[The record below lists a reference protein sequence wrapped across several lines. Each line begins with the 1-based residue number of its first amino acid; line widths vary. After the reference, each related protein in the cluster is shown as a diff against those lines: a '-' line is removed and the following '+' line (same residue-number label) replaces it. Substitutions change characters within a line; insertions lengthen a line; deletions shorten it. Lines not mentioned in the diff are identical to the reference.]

1 MRYLRTL
8 LFLAAADFLSL
19 FIGLTLAGSANPLIR
34 VISAV
39 CGSGIMICLMAS
51 LALKTAASDLKAE
64 RTSGTRT
71 PLLLP
76 AGMAVTAL
84 IPPLVSWLLLRI
96 GADGLLD
103 FYRWHKLINGWFIQI
118 YNMINPDAASSALT
132 DGQIWAMLPLAF
144 VPAAVF
150 AAFYALG
157 YKGVIGIEK

>member
-34 VISAV
+34 VISAI
-39 CGSGIMICLMAS
+39 CGAGIMICLMAS
-51 LALKTAASDLKAE
+51 LALKTAAADLRAE
-64 RTSGTRT
+64 RTSGGKT
-71 PLLLP
+71 PLLRP

-84 IPPLVSWLLLRI
+84 IPPLASWLILRI
-96 GADGLLD
+96 GAFD

-118 YNMINPDAASSALT
+118 YNMINPDAGSSALT

-150 AAFYALG
+150 GLFYVLG
-157 YKGVIGIEK
+157 YKGAIDLEK

>member
-8 LFLAAADFLSL
+8 LYLLAADVLAL
-19 FIGLTLAGSANPLIR
+19 FVGLTLAGSANPLIR

-51 LALKTAASDLKAE
+51 FALRTAAADLKAE
-64 RTSGTRT
+64 RTSKEKT

-84 IPPLVSWLLLRI
+84 TVPLASWLILRL
-96 GADGLLD
+96 GTFD

-118 YNMINPDAASSALT
+118 YNMIQPDASSAALT
-132 DGQIWAMLPLAF
+132 SGQIWAMLPLAF
-144 VPAAVF
+144 APAAVF
-150 AAFYALG
+150 AVFYVLG
-157 YKGVIGIEK
+157 YRGVISMEK

>member
-34 VISAV
+34 VISAI
-39 CGSGIMICLMAS
+39 CGAGIMICLMAS
-51 LALKTAASDLKAE
+51 LALKTAAADLRAE
-64 RTSGTRT
+64 RTSGGKM

-84 IPPLVSWLLLRI
+84 IPPLASWLILRI
-96 GADGLLD
+96 GAFD

-118 YNMINPDAASSALT
+118 YNMINPDAGSSALT

-150 AAFYALG
+150 GLFYVLG
-157 YKGVIGIEK
+157 YKGAIDLEK

>member
-34 VISAV
+34 VISAI
-39 CGSGIMICLMAS
+39 CGAGIMICLMAS
-51 LALKTAASDLKAE
+51 LALKTAAADLRAE
-64 RTSGTRT
+64 RTSGGKT
-71 PLLLP
+71 PLLRP

-84 IPPLVSWLLLRI
+84 IPPLASWLILRI
-96 GADGLLD
+96 GAFD

-118 YNMINPDAASSALT
+118 YNMINPDAGSSALT

-150 AAFYALG
+150 GLFYVLG
-157 YKGVIGIEK
+157 YKGVIDLEK

>member
-34 VISAV
+34 VISAI

-51 LALKTAASDLKAE
+51 LALKTAAADLKAE
-64 RTSGTRT
+64 RISGAEM

-84 IPPLVSWLLLRI
+84 IPPLASWLILRV
-96 GADGLLD
+96 GAFD

-118 YNMINPDAASSALT
+118 YNMINPDAGSSALT

-150 AAFYALG
+150 AVFYVLG
-157 YKGVIGIEK
+157 YRGIINLEK

>member
-34 VISAV
+34 VISAI
-39 CGSGIMICLMAS
+39 CGAGIMICLMAS
-51 LALKTAASDLKAE
+51 LALKTAAADLRAE
-64 RTSGTRT
+64 RASGGKT

-84 IPPLVSWLLLRI
+84 IPPLASWLILRI
-96 GADGLLD
+96 GAFD

-118 YNMINPDAASSALT
+118 YNMINPDAGSSALT

-150 AAFYALG
+150 GAFY
-157 YKGVIGIEK
+157 VIGHNGAIDLEK